1 MYRTNEWV
9 EQSLNILEK
18 RAISV
23 SDFYTGKLIL
33 VRKGDK
39 NDNYQIDLINGNGY
53 RFETEMENIF
63 SYEKLKNSQTVE
75 ARLALLRDA
84 VREFNFHFYVD
95 NKIVDYIKYGIE
107 ENDCDED

>member
-33 VRKGDK
+33 ARKGDK

-53 RFETEMENIF
+53 RFETELENIF

-75 ARLALLRDA
+75 ARLALFRD
-84 VREFNFHFYVD
+84 VFRYLNYQFYVY
-95 NKIVDYIKYGIE
+95 NKFFYYIIFGI
-107 ENDCDED
+107 

>member
-53 RFETEMENIF
+53 RFETEIKNVF
-63 SYEKLKNSQTVE
+63 NYEKLKSSPTVE
-75 ARLALLRDA
+75 GRLALLRDA
-84 VREFNFHFYVD
+84 VREFNFYFNID
-95 NKIVDYIKYGIE
+95 NKIVDYIKYG
-107 ENDCDED
+107 NYDGDED